1 MIWLRGSPSVGR
13 PKQNPDVDRLL
24 AARTAAPSTLE
35 RVARVSRGVVAGICW
50 LLLVG
55 AGAAAA
61 EKMSLPR
68 ILLVE
73 ALLLLLL
80 GAAVVAPSL
89 SLGAQRRGAVVFW
102 GVAALLFAG
111 GETLG
116 RVIQV
121 SDQLSDG
128 YRWKPVGWQS
138 APFQGIRFE
147 VSGDSYNAT
156 VLVDV
161 DGRQVA
167 HIGGMLQHAA
177 DVPLPP
183 GPHKIRAGVSRGSGP
198 EADVVVETQ
207 SLTKVQ
213 IPVTVGRSRLVGIRT
228 IETEV
233 AVHIQPAAPSK
244 GEWIGVRENLVHRS
258 SRPRDLSLL
267 RLLVVSAA
275 VAVAVGWASRR
286 RRH

>member
-1 MIWLRGSPSVGR
+1 MSWLRGSPSVGR

-35 RVARVSRGVVAGICW
+35 RIARVSRGVVAGICW

-68 ILLVE
+68 ILL
-73 ALLLLLL
+73 
-80 GAAVVAPSL
+80 
-89 SLGAQRRGAVVFW
+89 
-102 GVAALLFAG
+102 
-111 GETLG
+111 
-116 RVIQV
+116 
-121 SDQLSDG
+121 
-128 YRWKPVGWQS
+128 
-138 APFQGIRFE
+138 
-147 VSGDSYNAT
+147 
-156 VLVDV
+156 
-161 DGRQVA
+161 
-167 HIGGMLQHAA
+167 
-177 DVPLPP
+177 
-183 GPHKIRAGVSRGSGP
+183 
-198 EADVVVETQ
+198 VETQ